1 MQKNKLLALLLALLV
16 MALPMGGMA
25 EEAAEP
31 GTLMKTLI
39 PEGYANGRE
48 IVAGLGLS
56 VDALPDLAAEQMEAI
71 SQIASAL
78 KLYVT
83 AAQTDG
89 GATFYFSLQMQ
100 DQTVVDAL
108 LCVTESDIE
117 LSTSLV
123 PGKTFVTTLEEFEKA
138 SSATLNGVNLTSPE
152 MMYFQ

>member
-56 VDALPDLAAEQMEAI
+56 VDALPDLAAEQMEEI
-71 SQIASAL
+71 SQIDSA
-78 KLYVT
+78 
-83 AAQTDG
+83 
-89 GATFYFSLQMQ
+89 F
-100 DQTVVDAL
+100 
-108 LCVTESDIE
+108 
-117 LSTSLV
+117 
-123 PGKTFVTTLEEFEKA
+123 
-138 SSATLNGVNLTSPE
+138 
-152 MMYFQ
+152 